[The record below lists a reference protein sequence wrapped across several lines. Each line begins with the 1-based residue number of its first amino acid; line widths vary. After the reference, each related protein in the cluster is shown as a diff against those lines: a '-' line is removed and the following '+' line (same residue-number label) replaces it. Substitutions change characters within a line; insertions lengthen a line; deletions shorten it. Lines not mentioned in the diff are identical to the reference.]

1 MKYLDLGVVVVYAVF
16 IAALIW
22 GVVELGAILDEA
34 DRKGEQEKE
43 LCIVLKHQ
51 KEAEKFLDME
61 CNRYVRYK
69 QDNE

>member
-51 KEAEKFLDME
+51 KEAEKFLDMD
-61 CNRYVRYK
+61 CQRYVRYK